1 MLARPLHWPA
11 DSFPNI
17 RKDIMLK
24 RIALAAC
31 TVLLAGNLL
40 AAENPRVLL
49 TTSLGEIEL
58 ELEAEK
64 APVSV
69 ENFLGYVDSGFYDGT
84 VFHRV
89 IPGFMIQGGGFGEG
103 LNQKPTKAPIKNEAD
118 NGLHNVR
125 GTVAMARTQN
135 VNSATSQ
142 FFINHRDNDFL
153 DHGSRDFGYAVFGK
167 VVRGMEVVD
176 QIAQV
181 PTGNRAMMQNVPLT
195 PVKIITAKKL

>member
-1 MLARPLHWPA
+1 
-11 DSFPNI
+11 
-17 RKDIMLK
+17 MLK

-31 TVLLAGNLL
+31 SVLLAGNLF

-64 APVSV
+64 APISV
-69 ENFLGYVDSGFYDGT
+69 ENFIAYVDSGFYDGT

-153 DHGSRDFGYAVFGK
+153 DYGSRDFGYAVFGK

>member
-1 MLARPLHWPA
+1 
-11 DSFPNI
+11 
-17 RKDIMLK
+17 MLK

-31 TVLLAGNLL
+31 SVLLASNLF

-64 APVSV
+64 APISV
-69 ENFLGYVDSGFYDGT
+69 ENFIAYVDSGFYDGT

-89 IPGFMIQGGGFGEG
+89 IPGFMIQGGGFDEG

-118 NGLHNVR
+118 NGLHNER

-142 FFINHRDNDFL
+142 FFINLRDNDFL

>member
-1 MLARPLHWPA
+1 M
-11 DSFPNI
+11 
-17 RKDIMLK
+17 K
-24 RIALAAC
+24 RLVLAAC
-31 TVLLAGNLL
+31 SLLLAGNLL

-49 TTSLGEIEL
+49 NTSMGEIEL

-64 APVSV
+64 APISV
-69 ENFLGYVDSGFYDGT
+69 ENFLGYVERGFYDGT
-84 VFHRV
+84 VFHRI
-89 IPGFMIQGGGFGEG
+89 IPGFMVQGGGFDEG
-103 LNQKPTKAPIKNEAD
+103 LNQKPTRQPIKNEAD

-153 DHGSRDFGYAVFGK
+153 DHGGRDFGYAVFAK
-167 VVRGMEVVD
+167 VVRGMDVVD

-181 PTGNRAMMQNVPLT
+181 PTGNRTMMQNVPLQ
-195 PVKIITAKKL
+195 PVKIVSAKKL

>member
-1 MLARPLHWPA
+1 
-11 DSFPNI
+11 
-17 RKDIMLK
+17 MLK

-31 TVLLAGNLL
+31 SVLLAGNLL

-135 VNSATSQ
+135 INSATSQ

>member
-1 MLARPLHWPA
+1 
-11 DSFPNI
+11 
-17 RKDIMLK
+17 MLK

-31 TVLLAGNLL
+31 SVLLAGNLL

-64 APVSV
+64 APISV

-135 VNSATSQ
+135 INSATSQ

>member
-1 MLARPLHWPA
+1 
-11 DSFPNI
+11 
-17 RKDIMLK
+17 MLK
-24 RIALAAC
+24 LIALAAC
-31 TVLLAGNLL
+31 SVLLAGNLL